1 MIGKVD
7 GGIAIMLS
15 EDSSCLEMFITG
27 RGKIHGKAFSE
38 SKPIEATHISLT
50 VLDGKIFVRET
61 LVEKKENA

>member
-7 GGIAIMLS
+7 GGVAIMLS

-27 RGKIHGKAFSE
+27 KLKGKAFSE

>member
-27 RGKIHGKAFSE
+27 KSKGKAFSE

-61 LVEKKENA
+61 LVNEKEKA

>member
-15 EDSSCLEMFITG
+15 EDDACLEMFITG
-27 RGKIHGKAFSE
+27 RGKMHGKAFSDN
-38 SKPIEATHISLT
+38 PIEATHISLT

-61 LVEKKENA
+61 LVDRKEKA

>member
-15 EDSSCLEMFITG
+15 DDASCLEMFITG
-27 RGKIHGKAFSE
+27 RKARGKAFSDN
-38 SKPIEATHISLT
+38 PIEATHISLT

-61 LVEKKENA
+61 LAEKKEKA

>member
-7 GGIAIMLS
+7 GGIAILLS

-27 RGKIHGKAFSE
+27 KTKGKAFSE

-61 LVEKKENA
+61 LVDRKEKA

>member
-15 EDSSCLEMFITG
+15 EDDSCLEMFITG
-27 RGKIHGKAFSE
+27 KTHGKSFSE
-38 SKPIEATHISLT
+38 NPIEATHISLT

-61 LVEKKENA
+61 LAEKKEKA

>member
-38 SKPIEATHISLT
+38 TPIEATHISLT

-61 LVEKKENA
+61 LVEKKEKA

>member
-15 EDSSCLEMFITG
+15 DDASCLEMFITG
-27 RGKIHGKAFSE
+27 RKTHGKAFSE
-38 SKPIEATHISLT
+38 NPVEATHISLT

>member
-15 EDSSCLEMFITG
+15 DDASCLEMFITG
-27 RGKIHGKAFSE
+27 KTHGKAFSE
-38 SKPIEATHISLT
+38 NPIEATHIRLT

-61 LVEKKENA
+61 LVNEKEKA

>member
-7 GGIAIMLS
+7 GGIAILLS
-15 EDSSCLEMFITG
+15 EDASCLEMFITG
-27 RGKIHGKAFSE
+27 KTHGKAFSE
-38 SKPIEATHISLT
+38 SKPVEATHISLT

>member
-27 RGKIHGKAFSE
+27 RGKIHGKAFSDN
-38 SKPIEATHISLT
+38 PIEATHISLT

-61 LVEKKENA
+61 LVEKKEKA

>member
-27 RGKIHGKAFSE
+27 RGKTHGKAFSE
-38 SKPIEATHISLT
+38 NPIEATHISLT

-61 LVEKKENA
+61 LVEKKEKA

>member
-7 GGIAIMLS
+7 GGVAIMLS

-27 RGKIHGKAFSE
+27 KLKGKAFS
-38 SKPIEATHISLT
+38 SNPIEATHISLT

-61 LVEKKENA
+61 LVEKKEKA

>member
-15 EDSSCLEMFITG
+15 EDASCLEMFITG
-27 RGKIHGKAFSE
+27 RGKIHGKAFSDN
-38 SKPIEATHISLT
+38 PIEATHISLT

-61 LVEKKENA
+61 LVEKKEKA

>member
-38 SKPIEATHISLT
+38 NPIEATHISLT

-61 LVEKKENA
+61 LVEKKEKA

>member
-7 GGIAIMLS
+7 GGVAIMLS
-15 EDSSCLEMFITG
+15 EDDSCLEMFITG
-27 RGKIHGKAFSE
+27 RGKMHGKAFSE
-38 SKPIEATHISLT
+38 NPVEATHISLT

>member
-27 RGKIHGKAFSE
+27 RGKMHGKAFSE
-38 SKPIEATHISLT
+38 NPVEATHISLT

-61 LVEKKENA
+61 LVEKKEKA

>member
-7 GGIAIMLS
+7 GGIAILLS

-27 RGKIHGKAFSE
+27 KTKGKAFSE
-38 SKPIEATHISLT
+38 SKPVEATHISLT

-61 LVEKKENA
+61 LVNEKEKA

>member
-7 GGIAIMLS
+7 GGIAILLS

-27 RGKIHGKAFSE
+27 RGKMHGKAFSE
-38 SKPIEATHISLT
+38 NPIEATHISLT

-61 LVEKKENA
+61 LVEKKEKA

>member
-7 GGIAIMLS
+7 GGVAIMLS
-15 EDSSCLEMFITG
+15 EDDSCLEMFITG
-27 RGKIHGKAFSE
+27 RGKMHGKAFSE
-38 SKPIEATHISLT
+38 NPIEATHISLT

>member
-7 GGIAIMLS
+7 GGIAILLS

-27 RGKIHGKAFSE
+27 KTKGKAFSK

-61 LVEKKENA
+61 LVDKKEKA

>member
-7 GGIAIMLS
+7 GGVAIMLS

-38 SKPIEATHISLT
+38 NPIEATHISLT

>member
-7 GGIAIMLS
+7 GGIAILLS
-15 EDSSCLEMFITG
+15 EDASCLEMFITG
-27 RGKIHGKAFSE
+27 KSKGKAFSE

-61 LVEKKENA
+61 LVEKKEKA